1 MNNVRRGA
9 LNCIFYQMLIF
20 DQNRAAICELLSFD
34 FLHIQV
40 DNGYCNAF
48 SRLGQQHNTAQQWEK
63 CDDVTFNAYVK
74 CVVKYS
80 SNCNDNLILQ

>member
-1 MNNVRRGA
+1 
-9 LNCIFYQMLIF
+9 MLIF

-40 DNGYCNAF
+40 DNGYYNAF

-63 CDDVTFNAYVK
+63 YYVAFNAYIK